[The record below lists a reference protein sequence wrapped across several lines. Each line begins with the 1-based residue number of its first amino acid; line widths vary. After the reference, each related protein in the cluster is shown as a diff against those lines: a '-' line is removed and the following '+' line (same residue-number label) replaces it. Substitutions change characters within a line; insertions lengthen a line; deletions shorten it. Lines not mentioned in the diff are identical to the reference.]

1 MNGYDILGSNCTKNS
16 SSTSNYM
23 YRCVYIQTI
32 LDMNSM
38 TVIQR
43 KKIQHQFKEFGVASL
58 THKSWQITYEVI
70 INYSLGKL

>member
-1 MNGYDILGSNCTKNS
+1 
-16 SSTSNYM
+16 M

-43 KKIQHQFKEFGVASL
+43 ENSVGKKIQHQFKEFGVASL
-58 THKSWQITYEVI
+58 THKS
-70 INYSLGKL
+70 

>member
-1 MNGYDILGSNCTKNS
+1 
-16 SSTSNYM
+16 M

-43 KKIQHQFKEFGVASL
+43 ENSVGKKFQFKEFGVASL
-58 THKSWQITYEVI
+58 THKS
-70 INYSLGKL
+70 